1 MKKILG
7 GCLVFIFIF
16 IFIFLVNFQPAAAE
30 NKKMVEIVLDASG
43 SMNGRL
49 SNGQTKID
57 AAKEAVTRLAESLP
71 DSLVLAFRAYGHQSP
86 RQKKDCQD
94 TQLLTEFGALSQV
107 KGQIVSQVKGLQAQ
121 GYTPITY
128 VLGLAALDFPS
139 EEDIENIIILVSDGK
154 ETCQGDPCV
163 AAKNLKEKNVRLAV
177 HTIGFGVDEA
187 TKDQLDCISRA
198 TGGTYFGA
206 ESMDELI
213 RVLTEA
219 VSTEIEIPVES
230 QGPGWL
236 RVEGADQ
243 RGHVVTDAETGQE
256 VGRLSNVRSTIEL
269 PAGIYNITV
278 GSATW
283 KSVEVK
289 AGETT
294 VLRPGWLDIRHA
306 SFRGHQVLDAE
317 TGEEH
322 AELSNLAST
331 AALMP
336 GSYLVMFGELPWP
349 VTIEAGKT
357 TSLNPG
363 VVSVKRA
370 SYLGHIIRTK
380 GGKEVGAVSNTASS
394 MPLPPGEYTI
404 EIQGKVIPFSLAEGQ
419 EVAFELK

>member
-7 GCLVFIFIF
+7 GCLIFLFIFP
-16 IFIFLVNFQPAAAE
+16 FLFQPAAAE

-49 SNGQTKID
+49 ANGQTKID
-57 AAKEAVTRLAESLP
+57 AAKEAVTRLTESLP

-94 TQLLTEFGALSQV
+94 TQLLTGFGALGQV
-107 KGQIVSQVKGLQAQ
+107 QGQIVSQVRGLRAQ
-121 GYTPITY
+121 GYTPITH
-128 VLGLAALDFPS
+128 VLGLAALDFAS
-139 EEDIENIIILVSDGK
+139 QEGVENIIILVSDGK
-154 ETCQGDPCV
+154 ETCEGDPCV
-163 AAKNLKEKNVRLAV
+163 AARNLKEKNARLAV

-187 TKDQLDCISRA
+187 TKQQLDCISRA

-213 RVLTEA
+213 RVLSEA
-219 VSTEIEIPVES
+219 VSTKVEIPVES
-230 QGPGWL
+230 KGPGWL
-236 RVEGADQ
+236 SVSGADQ
-243 RGHVVTDAETGQE
+243 RGHVVVDAETGQE
-256 VGRLSNVRSTIEL
+256 VGRLSNIKSTIEL

-278 GSATW
+278 GKATW

-289 AGETT
+289 TGETT
-294 VLRPGWLDIRHA
+294 VLKPGWLEIRHA
-306 SFRGHQVLDAE
+306 SFHGHQVLDAE

-322 AELSNLAST
+322 TELSNLASS

-336 GSYLVMFGELPWP
+336 GSYLVMFGQQSWP

-357 TSLNPG
+357 TLLNPG
-363 VVSVKRA
+363 VVTVNRA
-370 SYLGHIIRTK
+370 SYLGHIIKTK
-380 GGKEVGAVSNTASS
+380 DGKEVGTVSNTASS

-419 EVAFELK
+419 EVTFDLK